1 MRYALLLVAL
11 LACGKDSTGPDAM
24 GTVFFRMDPPSCT
37 YAGAVTF
44 LIENQEVG
52 THTIAPGATSNGYE
66 TAATST
72 FTIPGRP
79 VVQAMVRGYT
89 NSYFTTPI
97 TLWTYRTNVLVPD
110 GGTVTHTFIC

>member
-1 MRYALLLVAL
+1 MRYSLLLVAL
-11 LACGKDSTGPDAM
+11 LACGKDSTGPDVT

-37 YAGAVTF
+37 YTGTVTF

-52 THTIAPGATSNGYE
+52 TYAIAAGGTSNGYE
-66 TAATST
+66 TPATST

-89 NSYFTTPI
+89 NSYLTTPV

-110 GGTVTHTFIC
+110 RGTVTHTFTC